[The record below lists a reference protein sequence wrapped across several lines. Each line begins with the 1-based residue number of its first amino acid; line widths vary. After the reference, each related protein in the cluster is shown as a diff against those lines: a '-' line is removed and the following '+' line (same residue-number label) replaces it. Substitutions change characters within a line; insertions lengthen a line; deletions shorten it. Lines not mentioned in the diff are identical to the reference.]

1 MVRSDHPSNS
11 KRGGACI
18 YYKETYIPLRVIN
31 VNYLN
36 ECIRFELNIGE
47 KLCSFISLY
56 RSPIQTQDE
65 FDTFTDNLILNLDL
79 AVQSNPYLVAVL
91 GDFNGK
97 LKTWYGCYKTNFER
111 KVLETPFS
119 RFGLHQM
126 INNSTHISDT
136 YRVPVHKKGDKLC
149 LKNYR
154 SVSRLT
160 VCGKILEKL
169 IFDKMFQFFIKNELI
184 STNQSVQASRRWII
198 PYANATQT

>member
-1 MVRSDHPSNS
+1 MLKWIQDPKVILRKAFQSDTGTLIAHNYTETLLLKAYVAVYKFDIICLLGTYLDSKTLTDYNNLDISGYNLVRSDHPSNS

-18 YYKETYIPLRVIN
+18 YYKEIYVPLRVIN

-79 AVQSNPYLVAVL
+79 AVQSNPYLVVVL

-97 LKTWYGCYKTNFER
+97 LKTWYGCYKTNFEGN
-111 KVLETPFS
+111 VLETPFS
-119 RFGLHQM
+119 RFGLH
-126 INNSTHISDT
+126 
-136 YRVPVHKKGDKLC
+136 
-149 LKNYR
+149 
-154 SVSRLT
+154 
-160 VCGKILEKL
+160 
-169 IFDKMFQFFIKNELI
+169 
-184 STNQSVQASRRWII
+184 
-198 PYANATQT
+198 

>member
-1 MVRSDHPSNS
+1 MRSDHPSNS

-18 YYKETYIPLRVIN
+18 YYKETYIPFRVIN

-65 FDTFTDNLILNLDL
+65 FDTFTDNLLLNLDL

-97 LKTWYGCYKTNFER
+97 LKTWYGCYKTNFEGN
-111 KVLETPFS
+111 VLKTPFS
-119 RFGLHQM
+119 QFGLHQM

-136 YRVPVHKKGDKLC
+136 YSLC
-149 LKNYR
+149 AD
-154 SVSRLT
+154 
-160 VCGKILEKL
+160 L
-169 IFDKMFQFFIKNELI
+169 IFTTQPNLVVE
-184 STNQSVQASRRWII
+184 SRHSPILKLKFCGNSICKPLEII
-198 PYANATQT
+198 